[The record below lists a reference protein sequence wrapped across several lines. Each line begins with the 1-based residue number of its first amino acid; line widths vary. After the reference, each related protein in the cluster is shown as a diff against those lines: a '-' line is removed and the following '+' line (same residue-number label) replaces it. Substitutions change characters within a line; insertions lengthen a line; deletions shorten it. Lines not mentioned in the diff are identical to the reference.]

1 MTGICYF
8 ANDEVEYFAEQQVNS
23 IINNIDDGARLI
35 RESESISPELVD
47 NLIEEAANQ
56 KCDKLVLMVE
66 SKKYNQ
72 YKQVIPEVYGDMF
85 ESIEVVPEN
94 FVRVRE
100 SNNYD
105 YYDGMEADA
114 VFWADKYDEYVDAGM
129 TDPDDG
135 IVGFVAGKIDEE
147 HPSDSPEQYAS
158 LERWVMGILKE
169 KGYFKMPWM
178 TEAILREND
187 GVQTTAANGAAA
199 LPQNGQTQQQ
209 QQTQKDFS
217 KIANVYF
224 CDAVIPIAKRVSD
237 FIAAHKSEGNHLAF
251 MTLDS
256 AHIYGG
262 SVSNI
267 LAAFPQSQSSL
278 SKFAD
283 DFSNVIPDFTLG
295 TDPASIVA
303 AFRKVFNLD
312 ARPANS
318 DGTALVNVAFPKK
331 YDKFVIALNTAAAN
345 AGKDIQNKIK
355 FAITKEDSLENA
367 ANENIFKL
375 MLEIKNEKKPLEK
388 DPNREVKWEKDDL
401 GNKNN
406 TIKENTKYINAIA
419 AAIEYFENNKD
430 NKVKDRKAI
439 QSAVAKAIEEQLK
452 QLSGFNNAKAELK
465 QNSAI
470 GKFAIE
476 TAEKIGAAIEK
487 DLKKDPKDQKEKE
500 DPTKRN
506 AKTLYCWKYYE
517 SLCDML
523 KIKPE

>member
-23 IINNIDDGARLI
+23 IVNNIDDGARLI
-35 RESESISPELVD
+35 RESDSFSPELVD
-47 NLIEEAANQ
+47 NLIEEAVNQ

-72 YKQVIPEVYGDMF
+72 YKQVIPKVYGDMF

-158 LERWVMGILKE
+158 LERWVMSILKE

-178 TEAILREND
+178 TESVMREND

-199 LPQNGQTQQQ
+199 LPPNGQQQTQQQ
-209 QQTQKDFS
+209 AQPNYEKTTKIYFS
-217 KIANVYF
+217 
-224 CDAVIPIAKRVSD
+224 DAVIPTAQNVLN
-237 FIAAHKSEGNHLAF
+237 FVNGHKSEGTQMTF

-256 AHIYGG
+256 AHIYGA
-262 SVSNI
+262 SVPSI
-267 LAAFPQSQSSL
+267 ISAYPQSQSSI

-283 DFSNVIPDFTLG
+283 NFNNVVPDFTLN

-303 AFRKVFNLD
+303 AFAKALNLQ
-312 ARPANS
+312 ARQDTVQVGFPKAYKDFVNKLNAARGNITNIEFAILNENSMVNS
-318 DGTALVNVAFPKK
+318 D
-331 YDKFVIALNTAAAN
+331 
-345 AGKDIQNKIK
+345 
-355 FAITKEDSLENA
+355 
-367 ANENIFKL
+367 NENIFKL
-375 MLEIKNEKKPLEK
+375 MMLFKDSKKALEK
-388 DPNREVKWEKDDL
+388 DPNRAAKWDKDDI
-401 GNKNN
+401 GNKNK
-406 TIKENTKYINAIA
+406 TIKENHKYISAIA
-419 AAIEYFENNKD
+419 AAMEYYEKNKD
-430 NKVKDRKAI
+430 NKVKDRKSI
-439 QSAVAKAIEEQLK
+439 QSAVLEALKDQLK
-452 QLSGFNNAKAELK
+452 QWSGYNNAKTEIK
-465 QNSAI
+465 NNSAI

-476 TAEKIGAAIEK
+476 TAEKIGAAVKK
-487 DLKKDPKDQKEKE
+487 DLQKDQKEKE
-500 DPTKRN
+500 KTKEDPSDRTEKS
-506 AKTLYCWKYYE
+506 LYCWKYYE
-517 SLCDML
+517 NLCGML